1 MPYIDLNTNIEINND
16 LVEEIKSKF
25 GELIE
30 ILPGKSEDWLMV
42 KISQNNK
49 MFFKGSNDPL
59 IMVEVKIYGSASKN
73 SLDKFTSEMM
83 DYLSNKLKVN
93 KNRIYI
99 TYSFSENWGWNG
111 FNF

>member
-1 MPYIDLNTNIEINND
+1 MPYIDLNTNIEINKD

-49 MFFKGSNDPL
+49 MFFKGSNDAL

-99 TYSFSENWGWNG
+99 NYSFSENWGWNG